1 MQKRLGF
8 VSKVSWNLPPERCTT
23 DPTWVPP
30 LSSQPQIMLSLEGS
44 LIEFKGGGVPPSNRR
59 TGVPTIA
66 LRVHTTHAVGPHN
79 EILGLWDLARVDTN
93 II

>member
-1 MQKRLGF
+1 M
-8 VSKVSWNLPPERCTT
+8 
-23 DPTWVPP
+23 
-30 LSSQPQIMLSLEGS
+30 
-44 LIEFKGGGVPPSNRR
+44 IEFKGGGAPPSNRR

-66 LRVHTTHAVGPHN
+66 LRVHTIHVVEPHN